1 MESEQSEERMKP
13 PDNYSNRV
21 YRPLPARRPGYA
33 RQWDRLRNIA
43 VRTGSIR
50 QGCSWPGSIFLILVW
65 GLILTFGCRVR
76 QEYYPAGFVQT
87 GIASWYGPEFHGQP
101 TSSRE
106 VYNMHDLTA
115 AHNSLPIG
123 TYVMVTNLENGR
135 SITVRINDRGPF
147 VKGRVI
153 DLSYAAAKA
162 LDMTGPGTA
171 KVRIEV
177 LPGLSPPLLP
187 PTFSVQV
194 GSFLVREN
202 AEKLR
207 GELER
212 AFEGVFISIYKTRQA
227 TYYRVR
233 LKARDI
239 ESAREL
245 ALRLSSLGYTAIVF
259 EGE

>member
-1 MESEQSEERMKP
+1 MKGFA
-13 PDNYSNRV
+13 NSAGFIQRG
-21 YRPLPARRPGYA
+21 RE
-33 RQWDRLRNIA
+33 
-43 VRTGSIR
+43 
-50 QGCSWPGSIFLILVW
+50 WPCSIFILIFC
-65 GLILTFGCRVR
+65 GFILSSGCRVPLK
-76 QEYYPAGFVQT
+76 YYPDGFVQT

-106 VYNMHDLTA
+106 IYNMHDLTA

-123 TYVMVTNLENGR
+123 TYVMVTNLENGK

-153 DLSYAAAKA
+153 DLSYAAARA
-162 LDMTGPGTA
+162 LDMIGAGTA

-187 PTFSVQV
+187 PTFSVQI
-194 GSFLVREN
+194 GSFLVKEN
-202 AEKLR
+202 ADKLR
-207 GELER
+207 RELER
-212 AFEGVFISIYKTRQA
+212 NFEGVYISLYKTGQS

-233 LKARDI
+233 LKARNI
-239 ESAREL
+239 ESARDL
-245 ALRLSSLGYTAIVF
+245 ALKLSSMGYMAIVF